1 MTLKLKAELN
11 RLRISQAECARRA
24 NINQTSLSRILLG
37 KEPPCPH
44 RSKRIADAI
53 GWKDDPAKLFEEVA
67 DNDSH
72 I

>member
-1 MTLKLKAELN
+1 MTLKLKSELN

-24 NINQTSLSRILLG
+24 GINQTSLSRILLG
-37 KEPPCPH
+37 KEPPYPL

-53 GWKDDPAKLFEEVA
+53 GWKGDPAELFEEVA
-67 DNDSH
+67 GDDGN